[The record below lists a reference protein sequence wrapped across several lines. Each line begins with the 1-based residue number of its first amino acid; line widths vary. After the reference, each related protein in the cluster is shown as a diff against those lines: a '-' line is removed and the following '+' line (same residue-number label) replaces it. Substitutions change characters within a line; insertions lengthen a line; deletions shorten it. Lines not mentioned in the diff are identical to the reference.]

1 MERIIL
7 FDGICNLCNRSV
19 RFIIKRDPVGNFKFS
34 SLQSNVG
41 KKLLEKYRVRNDLN
55 SFILL
60 ENTHVYTKSSAAL
73 RVCMRLSG
81 FWKIL
86 IVFIIIPKPI
96 RDFIYD
102 FIANNRYKW
111 FGKSD
116 HCKIPSPDEKERFF
130 D

>member
-7 FDGICNLCNRSV
+7 FDGICNLCNSSV

-34 SLQSNVG
+34 SLQSKVG
-41 KKLLEKYRVRNDLN
+41 KKLLEKYRVRNDIN

-60 ENTHVYTKSSAAL
+60 ENNHVYTKSSAAL
-73 RVCMRLSG
+73 RVCMRLNSI
-81 FWKIL
+81 WKIF

-96 RDFIYD
+96 RDYIYD

-116 HCKIPSPDEKERFF
+116 HCIIPSPDDKERFF